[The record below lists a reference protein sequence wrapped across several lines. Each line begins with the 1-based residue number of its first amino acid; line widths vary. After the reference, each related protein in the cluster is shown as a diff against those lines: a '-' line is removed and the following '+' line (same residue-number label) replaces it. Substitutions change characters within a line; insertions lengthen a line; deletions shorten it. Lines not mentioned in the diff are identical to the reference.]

1 MRLLIIGTLDG
12 QIGGAS
18 RIAIDRGARVT
29 QADNIDS
36 GLETL
41 RKGNSADLLMV
52 DVNFDISA
60 LIESLRN
67 ERIIVPVVACGIG
80 NDTQAAVRAI
90 KAGAKEYIPL
100 PPDTDLIAAVLS
112 AVTEED
118 QTIIYKDPAM
128 VKLLQLADQVA
139 PSNASILVTGESGT
153 GKELIA
159 RHLHNKSPRAKERF
173 IAVNCAAIPE
183 NLLESELLAM
193 KKGPSQELCHG
204 E

>member
-60 LIESLRN
+60 
-67 ERIIVPVVACGIG
+67 
-80 NDTQAAVRAI
+80 
-90 KAGAKEYIPL
+90 
-100 PPDTDLIAAVLS
+100 
-112 AVTEED
+112 
-118 QTIIYKDPAM
+118 
-128 VKLLQLADQVA
+128 
-139 PSNASILVTGESGT
+139 
-153 GKELIA
+153 
-159 RHLHNKSPRAKERF
+159 
-173 IAVNCAAIPE
+173 
-183 NLLESELLAM
+183 
-193 KKGPSQELCHG
+193 
-204 E
+204 

>member
-18 RIAIDRGARVT
+18 RIAIDRGAQVT
-29 QADNIDS
+29 QADDING

-41 RKGNSADLLMV
+41 RAGNGADLVMV
-52 DVNFDISA
+52 DVNLDVGS
-60 LIESLRN
+60 LIGSLN
-67 ERIIVPVVACGIG
+67 DERIIVPVVACGIG

-90 KAGAKEYIPL
+90 KAGAKEFIPL

-112 AVTEED
+112 AVTEESHA
-118 QTIIYKDPAM
+118 IIYQDPAM
-128 VKLLQLADQVA
+128 IELLRLADQVA

-159 RHLHNKSPRAKERF
+159 RHLHNKSPRAKARF
-173 IAVNCAAIPE
+173 VAVN
-183 NLLESELLAM
+183 
-193 KKGPSQELCHG
+193 
-204 E
+204 

>member
-1 MRLLIIGTLDG
+1 MRLLIIGNLEG

-18 RIAIDRGARVT
+18 RIAIDRGAQVT
-29 QADNIDS
+29 QTDDIIS

-41 RKGNSADLLMV
+41 RNGRSADLLMV
-52 DVNFDISA
+52 DVNLDIST
-60 LIESLRN
+60 LIKSLKN
-67 ERIIVPVVACGIG
+67 ERIIIPVVACGIG

-90 KAGAKEYIPL
+90 KAGAIEFIPL

-112 AVTEED
+112 AVTEENHA
-118 QTIIYKDPAM
+118 IIHQDPVM
-128 VKLLQLADQVA
+128 IKLIQLADQVA

-159 RHLHNKSPRAKERF
+159 RHLHSKSPRSKERF

-183 NLLESELLAM
+183 NLLESELFGYE
-193 KKGPSQELCHG
+193 KGSFKHLFNDI
-204 E
+204 